1 MTDLTDPR
9 DILLAPVISEKSY
22 GLLDENKY
30 TFIVRPDANKTQIK
44 IAVEKAFDVK
54 VSDVNTLNRQGKRKR
69 TKSGFGKRADSKRA
83 IVTLRDKGVLYT
95 LVAIGLLLFG
105 VFSLIM
111 ARYRVIPDF
120 EKRDLK
126 PKL

>member
-1 MTDLTDPR
+1 VTDLTDPR

-69 TKSGFGKRADSKRA
+69 TKGGFGKRADSKRA
-83 IVTLRDKGVLYT
+83 VVTLREGRIEIFGGP
-95 LVAIGLLLFG
+95 VA
-105 VFSLIM
+105 
-111 ARYRVIPDF
+111 
-120 EKRDLK
+120 
-126 PKL
+126 